1 LRSAYAFRYKIV
13 NAILLIAYVINV
25 ATQNVSEGNGM
36 SDGVRSE
43 RHDRIGVITLDRPE
57 AMNAWDAAMRRRIAD
72 LLNAYDREASVQAVV
87 LTGAGERAFGAGQ
100 DLREKRPSGGAEID
114 AWIDD
119 WATFFGAL
127 RGLGKPIIAALNGVA
142 AGSSFQAALMCDLR
156 IGHPGVR
163 MGQPELKNGIPS
175 SMGPWILHAC
185 LGPARAAELVMTGR
199 LVPAEEAKS
208 LGLLDRIVPQADV
221 LPEALA
227 LAAELGSRPATATRL
242 TKERLRS
249 LTEPGFRGAIISW
262 KAMLC
267 AASHDQASA

>member
-1 LRSAYAFRYKIV
+1 MFRYKIV
-13 NAILLIAYVINV
+13 NAILIIAYVIKNAINDV
-25 ATQNVSEGNGM
+25 LGGNGM

-43 RHDRIGVITLDRPE
+43 KREGIGVITLDRPE
-57 AMNAWDAAMRRRIAD
+57 AMNAWDAAIRRRIAD
-72 LLNAYDREASVQAVV
+72 WLHAYDRDASVRAVV

-100 DLREKRPSGGAEID
+100 DLREKRPSGRAEVD
-114 AWIDD
+114 AWIDE
-119 WATFFGAL
+119 WAVFFGAL

-163 MGQPELKNGIPS
+163 VGQPELKNGIPS
-175 SMGPWILHAC
+175 SLGPWILHAC

-208 LGLLDRIVPQADV
+208 MGLLDRIVPQADL

-249 LTEPGFRGAIISW
+249 LTEPGFQDAIVSW
-262 KAMLC
+262 KTMLH

>member
-1 LRSAYAFRYKIV
+1 MHSAYALRYKIV
-13 NAILLIAYVINV
+13 NAISFITYVIIV
-25 ATQNVSEGNGM
+25 AKQSVPGGNGM
-36 SDGVRSE
+36 SDGVRTE
-43 RHDRIGVITLDRPE
+43 RREGIALVTLDRPE
-57 AMNAWDAAMRRRIAD
+57 VMNAWDAAMRRRLAEE
-72 LLNAYDREASVQAVV
+72 LRASDRDASVRAVV

-100 DLREKRPSGGAEID
+100 DLRETRPAGGAEID

-119 WATFFGAL
+119 WAAFFGAL
-127 RGLGKPIIAALNGVA
+127 RGLGKPVVAALNGVA

-175 SMGPWILHAC
+175 SLGPWILHAC
-185 LGPARAAELVMTGR
+185 LGPAKAAELVMTGR
-199 LVPAEEAKS
+199 LVPAEEAKA

-221 LPEALA
+221 VPEALA

-249 LTEPGFRGAIISW
+249 LTEPGFRGAIVSW
-262 KAMLC
+262 KAMLH
-267 AASHDQASA
+267 AASYDRASA

>member
-1 LRSAYAFRYKIV
+1 MII
-13 NAILLIAYVINV
+13 NAALNV
-25 ATQNVSEGNGM
+25 PGGNGM

-43 RHDRIGVITLDRPE
+43 RREGIGVITLDRPE

-72 LLNAYDREASVQAVV
+72 LLNAYDREASVRAVV

-100 DLREKRPSGGAEID
+100 DLRENRPSGGAGID
-114 AWIDD
+114 DWIDD
-119 WATFFGAL
+119 WAAFFGAL

-249 LTEPGFRGAIISW
+249 LTEPGFRDAINSW
-262 KAMLC
+262 KAMLR
-267 AASHDQASA
+267 AASHDQALA